1 MAHTVFR
8 KLLLHHQHKPFPIP
22 VVLLHWLL
30 LILVILCPVYLGY
43 LVLEYLVYL
52 VYLGYLVY
60 LSHTIPKL
68 EAAPLAHWDLD
79 NVRLTT
85 LAPQLHWRLHC
96 RWWCF
101 ADDGFPELH
110 IMPPKQTIV
119 SLGYRTPVELHHFA
133 QIYYALKN
141 NPASLPL
148 PAPPV
153 EFCLQ
158 KV

>member
-1 MAHTVFR
+1 
-8 KLLLHHQHKPFPIP
+8 
-22 VVLLHWLL
+22 
-30 LILVILCPVYLGY
+30 
-43 LVLEYLVYL
+43 
-52 VYLGYLVY
+52 
-60 LSHTIPKL
+60 
-68 EAAPLAHWDLD
+68 
-79 NVRLTT
+79 
-85 LAPQLHWRLHC
+85 
-96 RWWCF
+96 
-101 ADDGFPELH
+101 
-110 IMPPKQTIV
+110 MPPKQTIV